1 MAALAIVT
9 MSNPLTETPIT
20 VVPFGMA
27 RNIIQLPARSSGPML
42 PDPASLYQPGN
53 PLALIP
59 YTSSVNPNLSSPRNL
74 SSLHGK
80 STGEEDPEWTEKK
93 RRLEGRFNST
103 RPRYDPVGHIA
114 PSTALVPDT
123 GPLQHNWGQE
133 HVVPPAI
140 HVPHRE
146 PPPVDMHSFAIWIGD
161 HAVDH
166 QKHFRITD
174 LTERVRHNIS
184 DFAKS
189 LESYSARRQTASRG
203 QWGPPWTNDMEE
215 VYQRGR
221 QVEALYQTTVA
232 KYDGP
237 FKRKRECSKSEK
249 AEAQKLL
256 KSMFGRD
263 YDLWDGL
270 NWHVNHWISHFHRLS
285 S

>member
-1 MAALAIVT
+1 
-9 MSNPLTETPIT
+9 MSNPPTETPIT

-42 PDPASLYQPGN
+42 PDSASLYQPGN
-53 PLALIP
+53 PLDLVL
-59 YTSSVNPNLSSPRNL
+59 YTSPVTPNPSSPQNL
-74 SSLHGK
+74 PSLCGP
-80 STGEEDPEWTEKK
+80 STGEEDPEWYEEK
-93 RRLEGRFNST
+93 RRLEGRFNFTSS
-103 RPRYDPVGHIA
+103 RYDPGGHIT
-114 PSTALVPDT
+114 PSTMLVPNT
-123 GPLQHNWGQE
+123 EPLQYNRGQG

-140 HVPHRE
+140 NVPQRE
-146 PPPVDMHSFAIWIGD
+146 PPPVDMESFTIWLSD

-166 QKHFRITD
+166 HKSIRV
-174 LTERVRHNIS
+174 TELADRVRHNIS
-184 DFAKS
+184 AFARD
-189 LESYSARRQTASRG
+189 LESYSARRQTASNG

-215 VYQRGR
+215 VYQQGR

-237 FKRKRECSKSEK
+237 FKRKRDCSKSEN

-263 YDLWDGL
+263 YETWDGL
-270 NWHVNHWISHFHRLS
+270 NWHVNNWISHFNRLS